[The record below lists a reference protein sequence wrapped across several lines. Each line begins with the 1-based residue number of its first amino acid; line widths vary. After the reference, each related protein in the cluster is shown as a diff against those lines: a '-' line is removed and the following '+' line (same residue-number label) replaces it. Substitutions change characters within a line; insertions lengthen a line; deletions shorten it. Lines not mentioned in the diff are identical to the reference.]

1 MNNLL
6 VSLLHEANDLKS
18 KTSTHEHSSK
28 GDPQKISDRLQQ
40 QHNKPWKMD
49 ETNEDP
55 ETDLFFPS
63 VDRFLIKW
71 NCWGLWTLRT
81 QCSFHTRKSSK
92 EDDVWTGNISPV
104 SHRISSCW
112 RFSSSTRQHLV
123 ASELSN
129 LLRFLLIIDRTFFFS
144 NVAVAR
150 VRLASSK
157 RSCFK
162 MCRISVIWAMLS
174 LWMKKSFR
182 VCLETLKN
190 TFSWTVRQLF

>member
-28 GDPQKISDRLQQ
+28 GDPQKISDTLQQ
-40 QHNKPWKMD
+40 QHNKAWKMD

-81 QCSFHTRKSSK
+81 QCSLHTRKSSK

-129 LLRFLLIIDRTFFFS
+129 LLRFLLIIDRIYFFKCSGGSGATRIIQKIMFQNVQNICHMSYAEPLNVKKFS
-144 NVAVAR
+144 
-150 VRLASSK
+150 
-157 RSCFK
+157 
-162 MCRISVIWAMLS
+162 SVSRDIEKYL
-174 LWMKKSFR
+174 
-182 VCLETLKN
+182 
-190 TFSWTVRQLF
+190 